1 MELVKILSKIIKE
14 NINNKQMLLEY
25 PEPTIKRLVVKFSGD
40 TDDTE
45 EQIRQ
50 TISDFER
57 FKGSFENQDRD
68 IFRHSY
74 DKVKELVNSKL
85 LKQQS
90 KKNLENLAQDFI
102 VKYKGKI
109 QIDLALIRLA
119 IKKYLELKELF
130 PKQKVFEKEV
140 IDYTPSE
147 LFRLVNNLFTKFDA
161 NNENEITKKLT
172 EKFVKENPD
181 EDPITSISPR
191 VKRYVMHYDLIPLNA
206 KLASLMT
213 FEEFEHVVDG
223 YTPIE
228 ESDYSLPEIDLTDV
242 DISYEDDDVLIFA
255 PDEKQKCI
263 NIRMKLAPDRRWC
276 TSWEGSSNY
285 YYNYR
290 LTQNLTL
297 YYVINK
303 NLPENDLNYAVVI
316 LVDKYGEM
324 RLADGSNSGRYS
336 GGQVLPWDEI
346 LGKVPVL
353 KNKKE
358 YFEAKPLSE
367 EEMVKMN
374 LYKNYNLKTN
384 DVITELG
391 NEEEAELWL
400 ELRSPNLSQM
410 PNGSEIFGNL
420 PESLQKKY
428 IGLGSELSGGM
439 VRNLKEGAMSYYIS
453 KKKEKL
459 LLKTLSQLT
468 DSDVETIRLKEMR
481 PYYKQLF
488 INFTDEVKSILKND
502 SKGKGNDGVY
512 VNFPNDNTAKYVS
525 LFGIEEF
532 FNILPK
538 DIGFLSFENKSD
550 GKINFDVPESL
561 GDFTELTTLVFNGCI
576 KSLPE
581 SIGNCRFLSFVVL
594 DNNPNLK
601 KLPNSMDTLYC
612 LQHLSISG
620 NNIEEMPPLIGKYT
634 VWDDLLDDYSI
645 QFPDEMT
652 DKCGQ

>member
-1 MELVKILSKIIKE
+1 MELVKILSKIVKE

-57 FKGSFENQDRD
+57 FKSSFENQDKD

-74 DKVKELVNSKL
+74 DKVKELINSKL

-181 EDPITSISPR
+181 EDPITSILPR

-223 YTPIE
+223 YTPME
-228 ESDYSLPEIDLTDV
+228 ESEYSLPEIDLTDV

-276 TSWEGSSNY
+276 TSWEGSGNY

-346 LGKVPVL
+346 LDKVPVL
-353 KNKKE
+353 KDKKE
-358 YFEAKPLSE
+358 YFNPKPLSD
-367 EEMVKMN
+367 EEMTKMN
-374 LYKNYNLKTN
+374 LYKTYNLRTN
-384 DVITELG
+384 DPIAELG
-391 NEEEAELWL
+391 SEEEAELWL
-400 ELRSPNLSQM
+400 ELRSPSLSQM
-410 PNGSEIFGNL
+410 DNGAEIFGNL

-439 VRNLKEGAMSYYIS
+439 VKNLKGGAMSYYIS
-453 KKKEKL
+453 KRKEKL

-468 DSDVETIRLKEMR
+468 DSDVETIKLKEMR

-488 INFTDEVKSILKND
+488 INFTDEVKSIIENN

-561 GDFTELTTLVFNGCI
+561 GNFTELTTLVFNGCI

-620 NNIEEMPPLIGKYT
+620 NNIEEMPPLISKYT

>member
-25 PEPTIKRLVVKFSGD
+25 PEPTIKRLVVNFSGD

-50 TISDFER
+50 TISNFER

-223 YTPIE
+223 YTPME
-228 ESDYSLPEIDLTDV
+228 ESEYSLPEIDLTDV

-439 VRNLKEGAMSYYIS
+439 VINLKEGAMSYYIS

>member
-223 YTPIE
+223 YTPME
-228 ESDYSLPEIDLTDV
+228 ESEYSLPEIDLTDV

>member
-1 MELVKILSKIIKE
+1 MELVKILSKIVKE

-57 FKGSFENQDRD
+57 FKSSFENQDKD

-74 DKVKELVNSKL
+74 DKVKELINSKL

-181 EDPITSISPR
+181 EDPITSILPR

-223 YTPIE
+223 YTPME
-228 ESDYSLPEIDLTDV
+228 ESEYSLPEIDLTDV

-263 NIRMKLAPDRRWC
+263 NIRMKLAPDRKWC
-276 TSWEGSSNY
+276 TSWEGSGNY

-358 YFEAKPLSE
+358 YFEAKPLGE

-384 DVITELG
+384 DPITELG
-391 NEEEAELWL
+391 NEEETELWL

-468 DSDVETIRLKEMR
+468 DSDVETIKLKEMR

-488 INFTDEVKSILKND
+488 INFTDEVKSIIENN

-561 GDFTELTTLVFNGCI
+561 GNFTELTTLVFNGCI

-620 NNIEEMPPLIGKYT
+620 NNIEEMPPLISKYT

>member
-1 MELVKILSKIIKE
+1 
-14 NINNKQMLLEY
+14 
-25 PEPTIKRLVVKFSGD
+25 VVKFSGD

-50 TISDFER
+50 TISNFER

-223 YTPIE
+223 YTPME
-228 ESDYSLPEIDLTDV
+228 ESEYSLPEIDLTDV

-428 IGLGSELSGGM
+428 IGLGSELNGGM

>member
-1 MELVKILSKIIKE
+1 MELVKILSKIVKE

-57 FKGSFENQDRD
+57 FKSSFENQDKD

-74 DKVKELVNSKL
+74 DKVKELINSKL

-181 EDPITSISPR
+181 EDPITSILPR

-223 YTPIE
+223 YTPME
-228 ESDYSLPEIDLTDV
+228 ESEYSLPEIDLTDV

-263 NIRMKLAPDRRWC
+263 NIRMKLAPDRKWC
-276 TSWEGSSNY
+276 TSWEGSGNY

-358 YFEAKPLSE
+358 YFEAKPLGE

-384 DVITELG
+384 DPITELG
-391 NEEEAELWL
+391 NEEETELWL

-453 KKKEKL
+453 KRKEKL

-468 DSDVETIRLKEMR
+468 DSDVETIKLKEMR

-488 INFTDEVKSILKND
+488 INFTDEVKSIIENN

-561 GDFTELTTLVFNGCI
+561 GNFTELTTLVFNGCI

-620 NNIEEMPPLIGKYT
+620 NNIEEMPPLISKYT

>member
-1 MELVKILSKIIKE
+1 
-14 NINNKQMLLEY
+14 
-25 PEPTIKRLVVKFSGD
+25 
-40 TDDTE
+40 
-45 EQIRQ
+45 
-50 TISDFER
+50 
-57 FKGSFENQDRD
+57 
-68 IFRHSY
+68 
-74 DKVKELVNSKL
+74 
-85 LKQQS
+85 
-90 KKNLENLAQDFI
+90 
-102 VKYKGKI
+102 
-109 QIDLALIRLA
+109 
-119 IKKYLELKELF
+119 
-130 PKQKVFEKEV
+130 
-140 IDYTPSE
+140 
-147 LFRLVNNLFTKFDA
+147 
-161 NNENEITKKLT
+161 
-172 EKFVKENPD
+172 
-181 EDPITSISPR
+181 
-191 VKRYVMHYDLIPLNA
+191 
-206 KLASLMT
+206 
-213 FEEFEHVVDG
+213 
-223 YTPIE
+223 
-228 ESDYSLPEIDLTDV
+228 
-242 DISYEDDDVLIFA
+242 
-255 PDEKQKCI
+255 
-263 NIRMKLAPDRRWC
+263 
-276 TSWEGSSNY
+276 
-285 YYNYR
+285 
-290 LTQNLTL
+290 
-297 YYVINK
+297 
-303 NLPENDLNYAVVI
+303 
-316 LVDKYGEM
+316 
-324 RLADGSNSGRYS
+324 
-336 GGQVLPWDEI
+336 
-346 LGKVPVL
+346 VL